1 MPPRSIWRG
10 AISFG
15 MVVIPIKLYIATE
28 SKDIGFVTL
37 HTTCHT
43 RLRQKRFCPF
53 HGEDVA
59 NDEITRGYEY
69 SKDQY
74 VVMEDSDFEELPVP
88 STRQIEI
95 TRFIDLKSIDPIYY
109 ERSYMLEPDG
119 VGVKPFYLLKKALTD
134 SGRVAIAKVS
144 LRQKEHLCCLRPFD
158 KAIAMSTMFYP
169 DEIRGTK
176 ELELPED
183 DAEVNEQELAMAN
196 MLIDQLTGEF
206 EPEQYHDEYRST
218 LEQVI
223 EAKLGNA
230 QPVAAAPVQPAGTV
244 VDLMSALK
252 ASIESAKAERSGSE
266 DGQAADTVEA
276 GAGEAQATPARR
288 ARKAS

>member
-1 MPPRSIWRG
+1 MPQRSIWRG

-37 HTTCHT
+37 HKDCNT
-43 RLRQKRFCPF
+43 RLRQKRYCPT
-53 HGEDVA
+53 HGIDVSA
-59 NDEITRGYEY
+59 DEIVRGYEY

-74 VVMEDSDFEELPVP
+74 VVMEESDFEELPVP

-95 TRFIDLKSIDPIYY
+95 TRFIDLSSIDPIYY

-134 SGRVAIAKVS
+134 SGRVAVAKVS
-144 LRQKEHLCCLRPFD
+144 IRQKEHLCCLRPFD

-176 ELELPED
+176 ELELPEEGTEISE
-183 DAEVNEQELAMAN
+183 AELAMAN

-206 EPEQYHDEYRST
+206 NPQQYRDEYRST

-223 EAKLGNA
+223 EAKLGRA

-252 ASIESAKAERSGSE
+252 ASIESAKAERIGSAEEDAGSE
-266 DGQAADTVEA
+266 TSPAAPVARA
-276 GAGEAQATPARR
+276 G
-288 ARKAS
+288 

>member
-1 MPPRSIWRG
+1 
-10 AISFG
+10 
-15 MVVIPIKLYIATE
+15 
-28 SKDIGFVTL
+28 
-37 HTTCHT
+37 
-43 RLRQKRFCPF
+43 
-53 HGEDVA
+53 
-59 NDEITRGYEY
+59 
-69 SKDQY
+69 
-74 VVMEDSDFEELPVP
+74 MEESDFEDLPVP

-95 TRFIDLKSIDPIYY
+95 TKFIDLKSVDPIYF

-158 KAIAMSTMFYP
+158 NAIAMSTMFYP
-169 DEIRGTK
+169 DEIRGTR

-183 DAEVNEQELAMAN
+183 ETEINEAELAMAN

-206 EPEQYHDEYRST
+206 EPEQYTDEYRST

-230 QPVAAAPVQPAGTV
+230 QPVAAAPAAPTGNVL
-244 VDLMSALK
+244 DLMSALK
-252 ASIESAKAERSGSE
+252 ASIETAKAERSE
-266 DGQAADTVEA
+266 P
-276 GAGEAQATPARR
+276 EAQEPEAQEAAPARR